1 MKQQHCRKH
10 FNMVTNLSN
19 GRDVMGKT
27 QREWW
32 AVGGGGR
39 EDDIVSSFGYEVTA
53 YLDTNNPTF

>member
-1 MKQQHCRKH
+1 
-10 FNMVTNLSN
+10 MVTNLSN